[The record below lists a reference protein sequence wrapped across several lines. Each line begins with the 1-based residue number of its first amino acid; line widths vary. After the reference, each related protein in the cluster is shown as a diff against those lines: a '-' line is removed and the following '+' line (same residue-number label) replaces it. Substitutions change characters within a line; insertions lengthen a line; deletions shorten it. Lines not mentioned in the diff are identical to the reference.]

1 LRNALYK
8 CTTYL
13 LTYLL
18 TYLNLSFVT
27 KEYEKNVLSGGTY
40 KKWIKPEVYLAVW
53 LILTELIFANVNDS
67 EKNYTDDTHTTNT

>member
-1 LRNALYK
+1 M
-8 CTTYL
+8 
-13 LTYLL
+13 
-18 TYLNLSFVT
+18 T

-67 EKNYTDDTHTTNT
+67 EKNYTDDTHTTNTWWCNNQFNNARYGY